1 MVRVGREAVSN
12 RIPLLTTEQGIV
24 HSWEDHGDGR
34 FTIHSSQD
42 VEPVLELNKAMATHN
57 DGYSP
62 SREWRRAAHIPAILL
77 LKWRQEIGSDPL
89 HPQNRAWLLRRLND
103 SDWRTLRTA
112 SGVL

>member
-1 MVRVGREAVSN
+1 MVRVGVEMSHRV
-12 RIPLLTTEQGIV
+12 PLLTTAQGIV
-24 HSWEDHGDGR
+24 HTWEDHGDGT
-34 FTIHSSQD
+34 FTVHSSQD
-42 VEPVLELNKAMATHN
+42 VEPALELNKAMAAHN

-89 HPQNRAWLLRRLND
+89 HPANRAWLLRRLND
-103 SDWRTLRTA
+103 SDWCHLRTA